1 MNEAPGSICGW
12 CEKGFTPRRD
22 GGKRQ
27 VFCRPACRRAFDA
40 AGRRFVAEA
49 ITCGLLSLDQIRN
62 GAAATRALLPG
73 AISPAP
79 ITPPHPVHSAAPV
92 APPERC
98 DDAADRLD
106 EFSWSHS

>member
-73 AISPAP
+73 AISPV
-79 ITPPHPVHSAAPV
+79 PVHEPQKSGPVGPAEQRSEAA
-92 APPERC
+92 EL
-98 DDAADRLD
+98 LD
-106 EFSWSHS
+106 EFS